1 MCVHSWFKNIMIENF
16 GLYLVIT
23 DPATSYEACAEAA
36 VAASVRFM
44 QLRVKNK
51 TASELLPLAKRLRQI
66 TRNTETLFIV
76 NDDPALA
83 VEAGADGVHLG
94 QTDMPVIEARQRYPQ
109 LRHFGLS
116 THSLEQAQA
125 ALLQRPDLIGV
136 GPVFATPTKAIPD
149 PVLGVEGAAA
159 MIRDTRHAVPAV
171 AIGGINAENL
181 ADVLKAGAK
190 NFAVVRAVCGTQ
202 DPLAAIKMLQA
213 IAAGFA

>member
-1 MCVHSWFKNIMIENF
+1 MNANF

-23 DPATSYEACAEAA
+23 DPVTSYEACAEAA
-36 VAASVRFM
+36 VAAGVRFV

-66 TRNTETLFIV
+66 TRNTETLLII

-83 VEAGADGVHLG
+83 VAAEADGVHLG
-94 QTDMPVIEARQRYPQ
+94 QTDMPVAEARQRHPQ

-125 ALLQRPDLIGV
+125 ALSQRPDLIGV

-149 PVLGVEGAAA
+149 PTLGVEGAAA
-159 MIRDTRHAVPAV
+159 MIRATQHACPAV

-202 DPLAAIKMLQA
+202 DPLAAIKKLQA
-213 IAAGFA
+213 IALTHSK